1 MNPKTLW
8 SAETRRWIIIGLVI
22 VAALIFFSIRETL
35 STFIIAMLV
44 AYLLNPIVTFLEER
58 LRWSRTTATLVV
70 YLAFIIVL
78 VIAGIVFVPR
88 LYRQIL
94 SFASGFDAIVAQ
106 LSAAARQLPILDS
119 LGIHIEST
127 TISDQ
132 IRSSMGSIATGISGA
147 LIGAVSGVFN
157 TIIILVFS
165 LYLVKDAK
173 EIDRAIENAVPEHYR
188 DDVQRIKT
196 ELNRIWSS
204 FLRGQVVLALIIGV
218 VTTIVLAILGVR
230 NAILL
235 GVLAGV
241 MEVVPTIGPIIAM
254 VPSVFIALFQGS
266 TRWAID
272 PTVFAIVVV
281 VAYLLIQQTENHLIV
296 PNILGS
302 SVNLPPIII
311 LFGAFAGASL
321 AGVLGIFLAP
331 PVLATARLI
340 GEYVM
345 KKLFE
350 LLPQ

>member
-8 SAETRRWIIIGLVI
+8 SAETRRWIIIGFVI
-22 VAALIFFSIRETL
+22 AVALIFFSIRETL

-44 AYLLNPIVTFLEER
+44 AYLLNPIVTFLENR
-58 LRWSRTTATLVV
+58 LRWSRTLATLIV

-94 SFASGFDAIVAQ
+94 AFASGFDAIVAQ
-106 LSAAARQLPILDS
+106 LSVAARQLPILDS

-132 IRSSMGSIATGISGA
+132 IRSGLGSMASGISSA

-173 EIDRAIENAVPEHYR
+173 EIDRAIESAVPQDYR

-266 TRWAID
+266 TRFAID
-272 PTVFAIVVV
+272 PAAFAIVVV
-281 VAYLLIQQTENHLIV
+281 VAYLVIQQAENHLIV
-296 PNILGS
+296 PNVLGS

-321 AGVLGIFLAP
+321 AGILGIFLAP

-350 LLPQ
+350 PLPQ